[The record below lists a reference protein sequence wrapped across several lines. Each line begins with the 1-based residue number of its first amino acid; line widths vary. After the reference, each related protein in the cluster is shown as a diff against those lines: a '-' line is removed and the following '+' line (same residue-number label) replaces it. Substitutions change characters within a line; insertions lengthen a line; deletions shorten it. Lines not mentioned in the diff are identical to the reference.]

1 MTTNSTDTNL
11 EDHLTLDIPS
21 VVMVSDLADMMGVNA
36 VEVVK
41 GLMRG
46 GYMFAVNDMIERDIA
61 SIVVQLFG
69 FQANEID
76 LSVPEATSLT
86 IGVENE
92 DPNMLVTRPPIVTI
106 LGHVDHGKT
115 TLLDSIR

>member
-46 GYMFAVNDMIERDIA
+46 GYMFAVNDMIA
-61 SIVVQLFG
+61 VSY
-69 FQANEID
+69 
-76 LSVPEATSLT
+76 THLT
-86 IGVENE
+86 LP
-92 DPNMLVTRPPIVTI
+92 PNREV
-106 LGHVDHGKT
+106 
-115 TLLDSIR
+115 